1 MKELFRQY
9 LIDLYQSVPQEVYEG
24 LLSVF
29 CLGAVVVIAFKGFRK
44 GWRYVAGL
52 LLIEYIALLYCSMVI
67 CRPYSEDVGHD
78 FTPFWSYAAIQKGR
92 IELIPENVM
101 NAVVFV
107 PVGIL
112 LGSMLRGKG
121 SWLIALMVGM
131 VISISIE
138 AMQYVFHRGFAETDD
153 VMHNTVGC
161 VLGYI
166 MVKGARLCKSGIAE
180 RRNRRDRIARQWT
193 KT

>member
-1 MKELFRQY
+1 MAELFCQY

-29 CLGAVVVIAFKGFRK
+29 CLGAVVIIAFKGFWK

-52 LLIEYIALLYCSMVI
+52 LLTEYIALLYCSMVI
-67 CRPYSEDVGHD
+67 CRPYSEEAGHD
-78 FTPFWSYAAIQKGR
+78 FTPFWSYAAIQEGR

-112 LGSMLRGKG
+112 LGSLLRVKG
-121 SWLIALMVGM
+121 SWLIALAVGM
-131 VISISIE
+131 GISISIE
-138 AMQYVFHRGFAETDD
+138 TKQYFFHRGFAETDD
-153 VMHNTVGC
+153 VMHNTIGC
-161 VLGYI
+161 LIGY
-166 MVKGARLCKSGIAE
+166 GIISLI
-180 RRNRRDRIARQWT
+180 RKI
-193 KT
+193 